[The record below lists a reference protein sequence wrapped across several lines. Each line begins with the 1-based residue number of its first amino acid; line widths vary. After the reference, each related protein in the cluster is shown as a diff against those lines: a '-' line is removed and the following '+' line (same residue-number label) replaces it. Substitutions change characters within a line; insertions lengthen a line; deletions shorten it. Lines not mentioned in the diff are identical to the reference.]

1 MRKERKEKQILKKGI
16 AAIAKRTAMVEVN
29 TVCPLIAFQP
39 EVPEELKKLS
49 LTNWCKMILYKKLTK
64 LLLSLD

>member
-1 MRKERKEKQILKKGI
+1 MERKSVHPKGGGGIAKMRKERKEKQILKKGI

-39 EVPEELKKLS
+39 EVPEELKKLR
-49 LTNWCKMILYKKLTK
+49 KF
-64 LLLSLD
+64 

>member
-39 EVPEELKKLS
+39 EVPEELKNSENFRNALFKE
-49 LTNWCKMILYKKLTK
+49 YR
-64 LLLSLD
+64 

>member
-1 MRKERKEKQILKKGI
+1 MWKERKEKQILKKGI

-39 EVPEELKKLS
+39 EVPEELKKLR
-49 LTNWCKMILYKKLTK
+49 KF
-64 LLLSLD
+64 

>member
-39 EVPEELKKLS
+39 EELKKLR
-49 LTNWCKMILYKKLTK
+49 KF
-64 LLLSLD
+64 

>member
-1 MRKERKEKQILKKGI
+1 MNYSNSQRAGVILNFTALLFGAYLKKGI

-39 EVPEELKKLS
+39 EVPEELKKLR
-49 LTNWCKMILYKKLTK
+49 KF
-64 LLLSLD
+64 